1 VNESGPGGRRC
12 VQRVVGWM
20 LLRFLDTWVVS
31 VLSLSSSA
39 QLIINELYHAFISAP
54 VLYTSNGSKAKH
66 NNLLSETLHQL
77 TSTSFSFAFEETLLF
92 LSDMCLRRVLCIILN
107 SDEIYLGGP
116 FCATF
121 ILQIDLEG
129 SQAM

>member
-1 VNESGPGGRRC
+1 MCTASSRLDASSLFGYLGRFC
-12 VQRVVGWM
+12 
-20 LLRFLDTWVVS
+20 S
-31 VLSLSSSA
+31 LSLVFSSA
-39 QLIINELYHAFISAP
+39 QLSSSSNELYHAFISAP

-116 FCATF
+116 FATF

>member
-1 VNESGPGGRRC
+1 MCTASSRLDASSLFGYLGRFC
-12 VQRVVGWM
+12 
-20 LLRFLDTWVVS
+20 S
-31 VLSLSSSA
+31 LSLVFSSA